1 MQFDEFLK
9 QVPKLS
15 NLELLGQEAQFLM
28 APDERIRALSEMDI
42 EAKKPRWAGV
52 MAVFYPNTNG
62 ETTLVLILR
71 KTYKGV
77 HSNQVGFPGGKAE
90 TFDESIKHTALR
102 ETEEEVGLPQNE
114 INVVKKLTK
123 LYIPPSN
130 FWVQPFIG
138 YVEQTPVFTKED
150 AEVEAILEVPL
161 EEFLADKSVIKQ
173 RIDTSYG
180 TMLDVPAFYL
190 SEHVVWGATAMM
202 LSEVKWAFQQI
213 DRL

>member
-52 MAVFYPNTNG
+52 MAVFYPNTKG

-90 TFDESIKHTALR
+90 AFDESIKHTALR

-202 LSEVKWAFQQI
+202 LSEVKWAFQQL

>member
-52 MAVFYPNTNG
+52 MAVFYPNTKG

-161 EEFLADKSVIKQ
+161 EEFLADKSVITQ

-202 LSEVKWAFQQI
+202 LSEVKWAFQQL

>member
-52 MAVFYPNTNG
+52 MAVFYPNTKG

-102 ETEEEVGLPQNE
+102 ETEEEVGLPQSE

-161 EEFLADKSVIKQ
+161 KEFLADKSVITQ

>member
-52 MAVFYPNTNG
+52 MAVFYPNTKG